1 METMDTFVDV
11 DVEPGLASEDGLM
24 MRFKLAS
31 ALQEVRE
38 IEHETDDGLAGTF
51 AVFALDEHE
60 RKSSAHIARVEDS
73 SDGIAL
79 LVVGGKQGLLLVHER
94 ASVREPYLLLSRDA
108 VFR

>member
-1 METMDTFVDV
+1 METFVDV
-11 DVEPGLASEDGLM
+11 DVEPGPASADGVM

-31 ALQEVRE
+31 PLTDIRE

-51 AVFALDEHE
+51 AVFAVDDPAAEL
-60 RKSSAHIARVEDS
+60 RTPARAARVEDS

-79 LVVGGKQGLLLVHER
+79 LVVGGRHGLLLVHER
-94 ASVREPYLLLSRDA
+94 GIAREPYLLLTRDA